1 MVKNRLNLTYVMKK
15 GFVMLELLQIN
26 YLVKIRIRLIAFVY
40 LIFFGS
46 LVSTGSVVN
55 ADQDNIKAHGF
66 NFFGELKYPRDFQH
80 LDYVN
85 PNAPKGGEISIWGF
99 GTFDSM
105 NPYSRKGRAASL
117 SSAPFES
124 LLVETGDEI
133 GSSYGLLAESI
144 EYPAD
149 QKWVIFQLRE
159 EAKFSDGT
167 PVTADDVAFT
177 YNLFLDQGLPSY
189 RAVLAEIVQGVE
201 VIGPYTIK
209 YTFSDQASK
218 RDAIPIVGGLPVK
231 SQAWFERS
239 QARLDESRMEP
250 AIGSGPYILD
260 SFEINRWVK
269 YRRNPEYWG
278 ASLPINRG
286 RANFDE
292 IRVEY
297 FADTNA
303 AFEAFK
309 SGAYTMRVENSSKSW
324 ATAYDFPALND
335 GHVVKKLMPDGGI
348 ANGQSFVMN
357 LRREKFSDIR
367 VRKALSYLFNFE
379 WSRESLFYGQ
389 YARINSF
396 WENSDLA
403 ASGLPSSEEMKLLSP
418 LESDLPSGVLTQDA
432 VMAPVSGTKPMDRAN
447 LRKANALLDD
457 AGWLVGADGLR
468 RNASGDTLEIEIIED
483 SAAFDRIVLPFVENM
498 KAAGIDAEYDRIDPA
513 QYTDRT
519 RNYDFD
525 IITDQFPMS
534 YEPSSGLKQ
543 YFGSDTAD
551 DSVFNSMGLK
561 SSAVDALI
569 EHVVA
574 AENKSDLKVA
584 VKALDRTLR
593 AYNFWIPQW
602 YNDQHRV
609 AYWDMYE
616 HPEEIAPYD
625 LGYLDYWW
633 YNEGKAKALKD
644 AGFLRQ

>member
-1 MVKNRLNLTYVMKK
+1 
-15 GFVMLELLQIN
+15 MLELLQIN
-26 YLVKIRIRLIAFVY
+26 YLVKIRTRLIAFVY
-40 LIFFGS
+40 LIFFVS

-149 QKWVIFQLRE
+149 QKWVIFQLRK

-177 YNLFLDQGLPSY
+177 YNLFLEQGLPSY

-260 SFEINRWVK
+260 GFEINRWVK

-278 ASLPINRG
+278 ANLPINRG
-286 RANFDE
+286 RSNFDE

-403 ASGLPSSEEMKLLSP
+403 ATGLPSSEEMKLLSP

-457 AGWLVGADGLR
+457 AGWLVGADGFR

-633 YNEGKAKALKD
+633 YNESKAKALKD